1 MLRLDAKGHYD
12 LAGML
17 NQANDFNGAR
27 FLFHRCL
34 VIDPNYVSAA
44 FNLANLLY
52 TVFNEFAEAEM
63 FYRRAI
69 DCDPTH
75 LASLCNYGT
84 LLKNELNDLEGAV
97 LLYSL
102 AQKLDP
108 ADTTV
113 MGNQC
118 AVRAAEAERVS
129 RLSLSF

>member
-1 MLRLDAKGHYD
+1 M
-12 LAGML
+12 AGP
-17 NQANDFNGAR
+17 QA
-27 FLFHRCL
+27 
-34 VIDPNYVSAA
+34 VYVSAA

-129 RLSLSF
+129 RISLSF